1 MTIESQTLSYTAGED
16 ELKGYM
22 AYDDKSGS
30 PRPGVIVVHEWWGLD
45 DYIRTRVRISWPS
58 LGMLH
63 WRSTCTVTVLLR
75 IVRMKPAQ

>member
-1 MTIESQTLSYTAGED
+1 MTIESQTLSYTAGKD

-45 DYIRTRVRISWPS
+45 DYICTRADK
-58 LGMLH
+58 L
-63 WRSTCTVTVLLR
+63 
-75 IVRMKPAQ
+75 A